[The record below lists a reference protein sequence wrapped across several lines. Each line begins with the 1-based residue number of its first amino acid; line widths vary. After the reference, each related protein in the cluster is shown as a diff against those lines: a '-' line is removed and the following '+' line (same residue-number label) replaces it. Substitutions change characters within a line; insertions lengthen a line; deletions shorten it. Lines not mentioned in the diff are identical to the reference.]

1 MQRSLYAFIGGFL
14 AGVLMRSFFA
24 FDPITLVSLV
34 VLATAVMLLAPAGV
48 RTVGLYLLLASLAFA
63 LGVAR
68 TEFAYRAFDAGMVL
82 EPGAKITVP
91 GTVAAEPDIRE
102 THTVLVLDV
111 ESSHGVTRVRARV
124 PHYPSVD
131 YGAKVVITGTVRVP
145 ESFETGTGRV
155 FNYPGFLMKDHIRY
169 DLVRAE
175 LTPTGEVGGNS
186 IIRFLLSQKQ
196 AWLSAVSRS
205 IPEPEASLLGG
216 VVVGAKRSLGEEWL
230 QKFRETGIIHIVVL
244 SGYNLTIVAFFI
256 VWLTA
261 RLPRAFRFTSGV
273 LGIIAFALMVGGGA
287 TVVRASIMAVLAIL
301 AQFVDRPYAVI
312 RALVLAGFAMVLW
325 NPFVLAF
332 DPSFQLSFVATLGLI
347 LGTPYV
353 ERYLTFVPEVF
364 GLRTIVGATLAT
376 QVAVLPLLLYQIGQL
391 SIVAPFVNV
400 LIVPLVP
407 FAMAV
412 GFAAG
417 MVAMVSGA
425 LAVPLAFVTYL
436 VFTYM
441 FIVVD
446 VFAALPFA
454 AVELPPIPLWSLALM
469 YALLASP
476 FLFTRPPAEGR
487 VVH

>member
-1 MQRSLYAFIGGFL
+1 MQRALYAFIGGFL
-14 AGVLMRSFFA
+14 GGVLMRSFFE
-24 FDPITLVSLV
+24 FDIASLV
-34 VLATAVMLLAPAGV
+34 ALVVITAAITLLAPASV
-48 RTVGLYLLLASLAFA
+48 RAIGMLLILASLAFV
-63 LGVAR
+63 LGVVR

-82 EPGAKITVP
+82 ASGAKVTLLA
-91 GTVAAEPDIRE
+91 TVAFEPDIRE

-111 ESSHGVTRVRARV
+111 PLDSGTTRVRARV
-124 PHYPSVD
+124 PHYPSVG
-131 YGAKVVITGTVRVP
+131 YGEQVMVTGTVRVP
-145 ESFETGTGRV
+145 ESFDTGTGRV
-155 FNYPGFLMKDHIRY
+155 FDYPGFLMKDHIRY

-175 LTPTGEVGGNS
+175 IEPTGDSAGNPV
-186 IIRFLLSQKQ
+186 IRFLLKEKQ
-196 AWLSAVSRS
+196 NWLSAVSRS

-244 SGYNLTIVAFFI
+244 SGYNLTIVAIFI

-287 TVVRASIMAVLAIL
+287 TVVRASIMAILAIV

-353 ERYLTFVPEVF
+353 ERYLAFIPSYA

-376 QVAVLPLLLYQIGQL
+376 QIAVLPLLLYQIGQL

-407 FAMAV
+407 FAMAI
-412 GFAAG
+412 GFATG
-417 MVAMVSGA
+417 VVAMVSVT
-425 LAVPLAFVTYL
+425 LAVPLAWVTYL
-436 VFTYM
+436 VFSYM
-441 FIVVD
+441 FLVVE

-454 AVELPPIPLWSLALM
+454 AVELPPIPLWSLVLM
-469 YALLASP
+469 YGLLALP
-476 FLFTRPPAEGR
+476 FFYTKPPAVER
-487 VVH
+487 VV